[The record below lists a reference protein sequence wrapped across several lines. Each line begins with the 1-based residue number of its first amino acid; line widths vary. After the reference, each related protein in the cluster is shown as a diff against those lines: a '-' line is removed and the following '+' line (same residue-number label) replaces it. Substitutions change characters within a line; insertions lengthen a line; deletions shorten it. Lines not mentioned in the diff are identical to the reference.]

1 MARYWLLLTILVAST
16 AACSKKKKPDTDTP
30 GSASAVVGSGSAG
43 SGSAAKYAAEWNVTA
58 VAGSCSATEH
68 GDCKPDTECEPPPAR
83 AIECPAGLVDGTAKV
98 VQLEDKSCAVLPG
111 NAKTPCPLPKG
122 ESLPPLT
129 WAVTAAPDGSCVA
142 SWTSPGTGTHSVTI
156 KCPIPN
162 VTSATIKRAKAD
174 APCTADNAGASVTIP
189 CPAEPKDFT
198 VAALRDAL
206 AKDAKPFAD
215 ARVRVKGF
223 YVKSMVAQQ
232 ASGKATTF
240 ILGVADTKGDPK
252 TALKCT
258 STVAL
263 GEAADGDE
271 IIAEGLAK
279 KGTNNELSLTECQAT
294 KP

>member
-1 MARYWLLLTILVAST
+1 MARYWVLLSILAAF
-16 AACSKKKKPDTDTP
+16 AACKKKTTNETP
-30 GSASAVVGSGSAG
+30 GSASAVASGGSAG
-43 SGSAAKYAAEWNVTA
+43 SGSAAAKYAAEWNVTA
-58 VAGSCSATEH
+58 VAGVCSATEH
-68 GDCKPDTECEPPPAR
+68 GDCKPDTECEPPTPR
-83 AIECPAGLVDGTAKV
+83 AIECPAGLVDGDTKV
-98 VQLEDKSCAVLPG
+98 VQLEDKSCAVLPS

-122 ESLPPLT
+122 ESLPPLA
-129 WAVTAAPDGSCVA
+129 WAVTAAPDGTCVA

-156 KCPIPN
+156 KCPVAN
-162 VTSATIKRAKAD
+162 VTSTTIKRTKAD
-174 APCTADNAGASVTIP
+174 APCTADNAGASVTVP

-198 VAALRDAL
+198 VAALREAI

-223 YVKSMVAQQ
+223 YVKSLVAQQ
-232 ASGKATTF
+232 ASGKTTTF
-240 ILGVADTKGDPK
+240 ILGVADAKGGDPK

-271 IIAEGLAK
+271 VIVEGLAK

>member
-1 MARYWLLLTILVAST
+1 MARYWVLLTILTAS
-16 AACSKKKKPDTDTP
+16 AACSKKKTANETP
-30 GSASAVVGSGSAG
+30 GSASGTAAVATGSG

-68 GDCKPDTECEPPPAR
+68 GDCKPDTECEPPTPR
-83 AIECPAGLVDGTAKV
+83 AIECPAGLVDGDTKV
-98 VQLEDKSCAVLPG
+98 VQLEDKSCAVLPS

-122 ESLPPLT
+122 ESLPPLM
-129 WAVTAAPDGSCVA
+129 WAVTAAPDGTCVA

-156 KCPIPN
+156 KCPVAN
-162 VTSATIKRAKAD
+162 VASMTIKRAKAD
-174 APCTADNAGASVTIP
+174 APCTVNSTTVP
-189 CPAEPKDFT
+189 CPAEPQDFT
-198 VAALRDAL
+198 VAALREAI

-232 ASGKATTF
+232 ASGKTTTF
-240 ILGVADTKGDPK
+240 ILGVADTKGDAK

-271 IIAEGLAK
+271 VIVEGLAK